1 MLEKVLKIM
10 ELYVGCGLGAQ
21 GPMHGFEHN
30 ILKMKQIVQFGTV
43 FFSFFSP
50 GGTESCDWKV

>member
-1 MLEKVLKIM
+1 MLEKVLKTM

-21 GPMHGFEHN
+21 GPVHGFEHN
-30 ILKMKQIVQFGTV
+30 ILKMKQFVQFGMG
-43 FFSFFSP
+43 FFPP